1 MTPFYANLCA
11 LCAIAHVIAKRI
23 FLCNTL
29 VCFHNQMC
37 NECSDQDNHNQAG
50 DEAIAQRA
58 GCDQCTNLVY
68 EECDCEACCKLQT
81 NAAEQPFFALDFRV
95 HRTHCREARR
105 CIQVEHQVCQSSYLC
120 QTHNGCNLIAA
131 AYHSKLPAYQL
142 RFPLR

>member
-1 MTPFYANLCA
+1 MRTYALFA
-11 LCAIAHVIAKRI
+11 AIAHVIAKRI

-68 EECDCEACCKLQT
+68 EECDCEACCELQT

-95 HRTHCREARR
+95 SSHPLPRSRE
-105 CIQVEHQVCQSSYLC
+105 VY
-120 QTHNGCNLIAA
+120 TG
-131 AYHSKLPAYQL
+131 
-142 RFPLR
+142 